1 MSREMAQKV
10 IVPKKENYV
19 PKLLKQRDIGNFMS
33 FCNHGPSIMSRSFL
47 SLINKLIINLIY
59 RENPTKIP
67 VWQKIR
73 QSIPQL
79 I

>member
-1 MSREMAQKV
+1 
-10 IVPKKENYV
+10 
-19 PKLLKQRDIGNFMS
+19 
-33 FCNHGPSIMSRSFL
+33 MSRSFL
-47 SLINKLIINLIY
+47 NSGTLIVIAQLVKKTFKVNKNASLKVNLIY

-73 QSIPQL
+73 QIILQL